1 MISALRDGDSRG
13 GSISAPRQQQQQ
25 QQQRRRR
32 SRYRVCRLAAHLS
45 STKDTMGPVSAA
57 ATAAAGGGGD
67 GDDGRPLVY
76 LASGLGFSAQERANS
91 IPPLVSALE
100 AAGGW

>member
-1 MISALRDGDSRG
+1 
-13 GSISAPRQQQQQ
+13 
-25 QQQRRRR
+25 
-32 SRYRVCRLAAHLS
+32 
-45 STKDTMGPVSAA
+45 MGPVSAA